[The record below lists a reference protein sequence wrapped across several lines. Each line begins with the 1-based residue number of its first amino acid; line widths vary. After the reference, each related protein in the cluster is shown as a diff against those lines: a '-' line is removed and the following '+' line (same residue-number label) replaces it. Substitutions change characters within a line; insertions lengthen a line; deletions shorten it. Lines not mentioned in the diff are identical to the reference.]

1 MDKLKKL
8 MAIVKA
14 YMDKAFYGK
23 LTVSLEGGQ
32 IVNLKVEENIKL

>member
-8 MAIVKA
+8 MAIIKA
-14 YMDKAFYGK
+14 YMDKNFYGK
-23 LTVSLEGGQ
+23 LTVSLESGQ